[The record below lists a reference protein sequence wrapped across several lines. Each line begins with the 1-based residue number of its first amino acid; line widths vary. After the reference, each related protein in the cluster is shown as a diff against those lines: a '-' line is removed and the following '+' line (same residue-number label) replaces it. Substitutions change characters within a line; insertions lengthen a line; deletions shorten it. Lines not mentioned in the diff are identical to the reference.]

1 MQQKGC
7 IIKSLTRNRQIT
19 GIDGVNTAS
28 DHGCEDD
35 VRFHVFFTLVPLLLL
50 LLPLIIIFYSK
61 ARFREIAGICLDKL
75 GDGYRI

>member
-7 IIKSLTRNRQIT
+7 IIKSLTTNRQIT

-28 DHGCEDD
+28 DQGCEHDG
-35 VRFHVFFTLVPLLLL
+35 RFHVFFLTLVPLLL
-50 LLPLIIIFYSK
+50 PLAIIFYSK
-61 ARFREIAGICLDKL
+61 ARFRGIVGICLDKL